1 MLKKIFIIII
11 VIIVMSQLIPFLY
24 KTLYGEETT
33 YYNAMPGENVI
44 GKDQNG
50 GFISK
55 PTDSTAI
62 SDMVTMEK
70 MHRFVIITLIVAVI
84 LSAVFTAFYKF
95 RLFNSGL
102 DILLVLGIVI
112 VSVIMIIMT
121 INEGIK
127 IAW

>member
-1 MLKKIFIIII
+1 MLKKIFITVI
-11 VIIVMSQLIPFLY
+11 VILVMSQLIPFLY
-24 KTLYGEETT
+24 KSLYGEKPT

-44 GKDQNG
+44 GIDPNG
-50 GFISK
+50 GFITK

-62 SDMVTMEK
+62 ADKAMMEK
-70 MHRFVIITLIVAVI
+70 MHRFVALTLIVAVI
-84 LSAVFTAFYKF
+84 LSAAFTAFYKF
-95 RLFNSGL
+95 GLFNSGL

-112 VSVIMIIMT
+112 VSVTMIIMT